1 MRLILAAVVTA
12 ALALPETLA
21 GQTDEFT
28 TLKWWHPVVAV
39 TGIGILFAVD
49 QPVRK
54 FVQGNRSATLDDV
67 SDVAKRFKEPEV
79 FYVAGGGAI
88 AVGLLAGL
96 PTVTRTGLQIFAAYG
111 LSSVMMIATKWV
123 FGRSRP
129 SQTPNDA
136 LNFDWFNG
144 GGGSSFPSGSAA
156 VVFSLATTVADV
168 VDHPVASVV
177 LYGGATLNSWSRVN
191 GNRHWVTD
199 VALGALYGITAAKLV
214 NGRWRVFGLR
224 PPKVLVGLDGRTT
237 VQYSASW

>member
-1 MRLILAAVVTA
+1 MRLILATVMTA
-12 ALALPETLA
+12 ALVSLETLA
-21 GQTDEFT
+21 GQADEFT
-28 TLKWWHPVVAV
+28 TLKWWHPVVAGTAITV
-39 TGIGILFAVD
+39 LFAVD
-49 QPVRK
+49 EPVSK
-54 FVQGNRSATLDDV
+54 FVQDNRSGTLDDV

-88 AVGLLAGL
+88 AVGLLAGF

-111 LSSVMMIATKWV
+111 VSSGMMIATKWV

-136 LNFDWFNG
+136 VNFDWFNG
-144 GGGSSFPSGSAA
+144 GSGSSFPSGSAA
-156 VVFSLATTVADV
+156 VVFSLATTVADA
-168 VDHPVASVV
+168 VDHPAASVL

-191 GNRHWVTD
+191 GNRHWLTD

-224 PPKVLVGLDGRTT
+224 PPRVLVGLDGGT
-237 VQYSASW
+237 VIQYSARW